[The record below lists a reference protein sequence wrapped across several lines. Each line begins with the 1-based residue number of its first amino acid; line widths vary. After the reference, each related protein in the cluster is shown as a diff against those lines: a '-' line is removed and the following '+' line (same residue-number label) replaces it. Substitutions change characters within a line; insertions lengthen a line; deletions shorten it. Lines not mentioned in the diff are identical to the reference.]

1 MPPCAADVEQWWLVD
16 GIDALSRL
24 VDASDLRVKPQE
36 CGFAQVVHR
45 KLRAFDNDPEIED
58 ALCECMADISA
69 KKAFPDEFNPRKK
82 MHTAMRW
89 IFRKPNSEGIDFS
102 RAMDGLEYLD
112 SMETHRRR
120 LVAATT
126 LAMLTGVPDAHHP
139 PIIAE
144 LQRQTAFR
152 YRQFHMGFRACILM
166 EDLSQVGDERKSAA
180 EIMARFNSLFPA
192 FTILADS
199 DDVDLIPYSTG
210 LRDSVRFSVYEHLM
224 SDDPASVQA
233 QRAIHM
239 KLFCWCD
246 IPGYVQAWEAMMRY
260 SEEVKKLENT
270 CLEALGVIER
280 MSIGVRPRGSST
292 GSSFVAVSSGSKS
305 PTVYTPGASTV
316 GSPGNTVADMSFP
329 SASSNRGSAR
339 VNSAPPVP
347 NPLLKGMPGR
357 EISAAKTDGA
367 AFAGDHQA
375 PPILTYPEDLSTTEF
390 DQHPVAKDLNMTS
403 QEKAQLGLIIPK
415 QIPSRDF

>member
-1 MPPCAADVEQWWLVD
+1 
-16 GIDALSRL
+16 
-24 VDASDLRVKPQE
+24 
-36 CGFAQVVHR
+36 
-45 KLRAFDNDPEIED
+45 
-58 ALCECMADISA
+58 
-69 KKAFPDEFNPRKK
+69 
-82 MHTAMRW
+82 
-89 IFRKPNSEGIDFS
+89 
-102 RAMDGLEYLD
+102 
-112 SMETHRRR
+112 
-120 LVAATT
+120 
-126 LAMLTGVPDAHHP
+126 
-139 PIIAE
+139 
-144 LQRQTAFR
+144 
-152 YRQFHMGFRACILM
+152 M
-166 EDLSQVGDERKSAA
+166 EDLAQFGDGRKSAA

-192 FTILADS
+192 FPILADS

-224 SDDPASVQA
+224 SDNPASEQA

-280 MSIGVRPRGSST
+280 RSMGPRPRGSST

-305 PTVYTPGASTV
+305 PTVYTPGASTP
-316 GSPGNTVADMSFP
+316 GSPESTVADMPFP
-329 SASSNRGSAR
+329 STSSNRGSAR

-367 AFAGDHQA
+367 AFSGDHHA
-375 PPILTYPEDLSTTEF
+375 PPILTYPQDLSTTEF
-390 DQHPVAKDLNMTS
+390 DQHPLAKDLNMTS
-403 QEKAQLGLIIPK
+403 QEKTQLGLIIPK